1 MGIKKLKQ
9 ENKNL
14 SLTLIDMLGKFDI
27 SKTKK
32 YTQFLVNEL
41 KKTNFDS
48 INISFSNT
56 DLVDQLF
63 KEGNLEDEITK
74 TIICN
79 IFGHPNLNSFIE
91 FCNLMEKGLVEEKDI
106 STYDSWDKIM
116 FELYKAKN
124 KETFKNSKKETK
136 VIFETKDFIILKPL
150 SHAASCAYGYN
161 TKWCTAM
168 VNDPEYFYKHS
179 KGNLVYVLDQKNK
192 TKFGFYNSLEFN
204 EFNDQDMIFTIWN
217 ETGKQIDSI
226 QTELPS
232 NILGILINEFKYN
245 KEPNYKLFSDNEIK
259 SMLKHIILD
268 DESPS
273 HILPGVVPI
282 RSRFRRT
289 TPNIIN
295 YVTTTTN
302 DTFGSSNKFFNENEE
317 EQ

>member
-124 KETFKNSKKETK
+124 KEAFKNSKKETK
-136 VIFETKDFIILKPL
+136 IIVETKDFIILKPL

-282 RSRFRRT
+282 RSRFRIT

>member
-245 KEPNYKLFSDNEIK
+245 KEPNYKLFSDNEFK
-259 SMLKHIILD
+259 NMLKHIILD

>member
-1 MGIKKLKQ
+1 MGIKKLKE

-14 SLTLIDMLGKFDI
+14 SLTLIDMLGRFDI

-63 KEGNLEDEITK
+63 KDGNLEDEITK
-74 TIICN
+74 SVICN
-79 IFGHPNLNSFIE
+79 ILGHLNLNSFIE

-106 STYDSWDKIM
+106 STYDSWDKVM

-124 KETFKNSKKETK
+124 KEVFKNSKKETK
-136 VIFETKDFIILKPL
+136 IIVETKDFIILKPL

-168 VNDPEYFYKHS
+168 VNDPEYFYRHS
-179 KGNLVYVLDQKNK
+179 KGILVYVLDQKNK
-192 TKFGFYNSLEFN
+192 TKFGFYSPLEPSDFSD
-204 EFNDQDMIFTIWN
+204 EDMIFTIWN

-226 QTELPS
+226 QTELPN
-232 NILGILINEFKYN
+232 NILGILLNEFKYN

-259 SMLKHIILD
+259 NMLKHTVLD
-268 DESPS
+268 DERPS
-273 HILPGVVPI
+273 HILPRVVPI
-282 RSRFRRT
+282 RTRFERT
-289 TPNIIN
+289 TPSIIN

-302 DTFGSSNKFFNENEE
+302 DTFELSNKFFGENKE

>member
-273 HILPGVVPI
+273 HILPGVVSI

>member
-1 MGIKKLKQ
+1 MGIKKLKE

-14 SLTLIDMLGKFDI
+14 SLTLIDMLGRFDI

-48 INISFSNT
+48 INISFCNT

-74 TIICN
+74 SVICN
-79 IFGHPNLNSFIE
+79 ILGHPNLNSFIE

-106 STYDSWDKIM
+106 STYDSWDKVM

-136 VIFETKDFIILKPL
+136 VIVETKDFIILKPL

-179 KGNLVYVLDQKNK
+179 KGILIYVLDQKNK
-192 TKFGFYNSLEFN
+192 TKFGFYSPLESSDFS
-204 EFNDQDMIFTIWN
+204 DQDMIFTIWN

-226 QTELPS
+226 QTELPN
-232 NILGILINEFKYN
+232 NILGILLNEFKYN

-259 SMLKHIILD
+259 NMLKYIALE
-268 DESPS
+268 DERPS
-273 HILPGVVPI
+273 YIFPRLVPI
-282 RSRFRRT
+282 RNRFQRT
-289 TPNIIN
+289 TPSNIN
-295 YVTTTTN
+295 YVTTTTI
-302 DTFGSSNKFFNENEE
+302 DTFELSNKFFDENEE

>member
-1 MGIKKLKQ
+1 MGIKKLKE

-32 YTQFLVNEL
+32 YTHFLVNEL

-79 IFGHPNLNSFIE
+79 IFGHHNLNSFIE

-245 KEPNYKLFSDNEIK
+245 KEPNYKLFSDNEFK
-259 SMLKHIILD
+259 NMLKHIILD

-302 DTFGSSNKFFNENEE
+302 DTFGLSNKFFNENEE